1 MSSKK
6 LYYLML
12 GAICL
17 MIIGMIGGAYGVDKL
32 LSFESQ
38 KLVDNRLKVAVLDQ
52 QQLDLTK
59 AKKDVQ
65 KYQNLAT
72 IAKSVVPQDKNQAQ
86 TIGQIVALAS
96 SNGVTLSSITFPAST
111 LGIKSGGSVS
121 GPGLSQLSTVK
132 DVAGVYGFQLT
143 VQSDTTKPVAYTKFI
158 NFLSSLEHN
167 RRTALVQSITISP
180 NEKDRSTLSFT
191 LILEEYIK
199 P

>member
-38 KLVDNRLKVAVLDQ
+38 KLVDNRLKVAVL
-52 QQLDLTK
+52 
-59 AKKDVQ
+59 VQ